1 MKPLNMDDKKTG
13 KILLEFGILF
23 MILNLLC
30 AVEIWQSILHNWTI
44 AGDSRLFTQAFISA
58 SGNYQITYLNQ
69 QSVYLSFLSV
79 IFSFLG
85 NKEELVLIIN
95 LVLQILGLLFFYF
108 ANRKMV
114 GNVISLTITAVM
126 ALVSGY
132 FYPVFSES
140 SMHMAVFLSSLVYW
154 ICMKIVT
161 VKVESKRILLY
172 VIIGLCAGMIFYV
185 DFTGVLP
192 LLLVT
197 IYMLLSEKYH
207 GKKELLVWFL
217 VAVAAG
223 FGKVFSLWNSVDSEG
238 WNRWLADRQSFFQSV
253 EFWRQYLA
261 ITGIYSLVAVSY
273 IIYQIYCL
281 KKEETQEVYAE
292 VSVQEEKI
300 SLEEPQMK
308 IEQEQKIESV
318 IKTEPQIENKE
329 ETSAEPEKTKVKL
342 LDNPLPLPKKHV
354 KKEMNYAFEP
364 SADQMH
370 YDLNNYRVDDDY
382 DLKTNI

>member
-329 ETSAEPEKTKVKL
+329 ETSTEPEKTKVKL

>member
-85 NKEELVLIIN
+85 NKEELVLIVN

-126 ALVSGY
+126 ASVSGY

-154 ICMKIVT
+154 ICMEIVT

-223 FGKVFSLWNSVDSEG
+223 FGKVFSLWNSVDSAG

-329 ETSAEPEKTKVKL
+329 ETSAEPEKPKVKL